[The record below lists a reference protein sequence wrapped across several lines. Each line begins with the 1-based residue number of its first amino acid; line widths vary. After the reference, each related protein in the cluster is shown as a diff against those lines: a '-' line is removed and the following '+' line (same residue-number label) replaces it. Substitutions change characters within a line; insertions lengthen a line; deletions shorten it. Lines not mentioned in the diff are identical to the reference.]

1 MARAAAGGRDG
12 SRVHIRTRMR
22 QGRRGDCLRYLG
34 QRSRPSART
43 AAADAANSS
52 PGRGGT
58 HRLGVADHTRDLG
71 FNEALERLAIPEFD
85 AVRCRNGDDILA
97 PKGRQYA
104 THGFDRQAE
113 IVGDI
118 IA

>member
-1 MARAAAGGRDG
+1 MARSAVGVETARG
-12 SRVHIRTRMR
+12 SIYARACAWVGEAIAFDIQDR
-22 QGRRGDCLRYLG
+22 QRP
-34 QRSRPSART
+34 RPSART

-58 HRLGVADHTRDLG
+58 HRLCVADHARGLG

-97 PKGRQYA
+97 PEGR
-104 THGFDRQAE
+104 
-113 IVGDI
+113 
-118 IA
+118 

>member
-1 MARAAAGGRDG
+1 MGRAAVAAETARGCSIYARACA
-12 SRVHIRTRMR
+12 RVGEAIGFDIWDKDPDL
-22 QGRRGDCLRYLG
+22 GRR
-34 QRSRPSART
+34 RSG
-43 AAADAANSS
+43 
-52 PGRGGT
+52 PG
-58 HRLGVADHTRDLG
+58 LG

-97 PKGRQYA
+97 PEGRQYA

-113 IVGDI
+113 IVGNI